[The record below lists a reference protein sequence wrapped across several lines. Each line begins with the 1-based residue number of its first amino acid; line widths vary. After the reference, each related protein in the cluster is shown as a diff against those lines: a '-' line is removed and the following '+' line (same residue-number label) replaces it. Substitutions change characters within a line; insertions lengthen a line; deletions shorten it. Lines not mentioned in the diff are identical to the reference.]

1 MANYKFFSDWQI
13 LIQRIGEHLSLSMSI
28 VNIIGEICENYPP
41 PNLLTIMVII
51 TRKRRGRERERERRR
66 KGDKGGGI

>member
-1 MANYKFFSDWQI
+1 MN
-13 LIQRIGEHLSLSMSI
+13 
-28 VNIIGEICENYPP
+28 IGEIFENYPP

-51 TRKRRGRERERERRR
+51 TRKRRGRERERGR